1 MDNLATSHDSI
12 YQGKWLLEQPLKG
25 YRFGTDAMV
34 LAASVNA
41 KPAERVL
48 ELGCG
53 VGAVLLAVHAR
64 LPEVFLTGIEREAD
78 YIELA
83 KRNIVKNAVSRRI
96 NVFRGDLQN
105 AMTIHSLGRFDHVI
119 ANPPYYE
126 IGKHSGA
133 ATDIRRVARQ
143 HEPQA
148 LAEWL
153 QAANRVL
160 KPKGTVTFIH
170 ATERL
175 DELLYGMK
183 RFCGGIRI
191 FPLWPQ
197 AGKPSK
203 RLIVQGVK
211 GSKTPTLLCA
221 GLVMHQDDGLS
232 TQRALDV
239 INHGQSIWE

>member
-34 LAASVNA
+34 LAASVQA
-41 KPAERVL
+41 KPGEKVL

-53 VGAVLLAVHAR
+53 VGAVLLAVHSR
-64 LPEVFLTGIEREAD
+64 LPEAFLTGIERVPD
-78 YIELA
+78 YVELA
-83 KRNIVKNAVSRRI
+83 KRNIAHNNVSRRVS
-96 NVFRGDLQN
+96 VFKGDLQN

-126 IGKHSGA
+126 VGKHSAA

-143 HEPQA
+143 HEPEA

-170 ATERL
+170 AA
-175 DELLYGMK
+175 DKMDDLLTGLK
-183 RFCGGIRI
+183 RFCGGIRL
-191 FPLWPQ
+191 FPLWTQ
-197 AGKPSK
+197 AGKPCK
-203 RLIVQGVK
+203 RLIVQGIK
-211 GSKTPTLLCA
+211 GSKAPITLSS
-221 GLVMHQDDGLS
+221 GLVMHQEDGLS
-232 TQRALDV
+232 TQRALEV